1 MTIFDCLQNIPA
13 NFRIKRNGLFAI
25 TIMNCNG
32 YVHWMGNG
40 QRYEHFLCGRIL
52 LDDFSFPRTPCE
64 RFVGEAVGG
73 TASAARRCCNGL
85 CTARMNS
92 GCSETGGF
100 PAMENALA
108 NEHLCIFF
116 IFCSTYGR
124 FSGFLK
130 LVVIFERGLKAD
142 TSRYG
147 ELIWMLP
154 RGAYTLPKRSG
165 PLSPIVSLAFCTISV
180 YRERSSCAWGSNL
193 NCVSVSLSGV
203 RKSKLNMSV

>member
-1 MTIFDCLQNIPA
+1 MCDHYLNITMTIFDCLQNIPA

-40 QRYEHFLCGRIL
+40 QRYEHFLRGRIL

-108 NEHLCIFF
+108 NEHLCSFFF
-116 IFCSTYGR
+116 ILFHLRSFLWLPEAGR
-124 FSGFLK
+124 YFRTWIEGRHL
-130 LVVIFERGLKAD
+130 E
-142 TSRYG
+142 
-147 ELIWMLP
+147 IWRIDLDVAA
-154 RGAYTLPKRSG
+154 RCIYIAQKIRS
-165 PLSPIVSLAFCTISV
+165 IVAHCVAGVLHHF
-180 YRERSSCAWGSNL
+180 
-193 NCVSVSLSGV
+193 CVS
-203 RKSKLNMSV
+203 RKV